1 MRGAP
6 PARPRALFRAS
17 GLFDGVTGSTDRD
30 RALLVDGGSVVAV
43 GPYRDLRGSAGEEH
57 DFGSSVIL
65 PGFVDA
71 HTHITIRPGEGD
83 QHGQFRMPPVWQAIR
98 GVRNVADM
106 LSSGVTTARVMSEAH
121 GIDFEFRDAVARGE
135 VAGPRLLVSGFGLS
149 PPGGHGSGEWGVA
162 GPAALRAA
170 VQERAALRADHIK
183 VFMTGGVSSAG
194 SQLTESNY
202 DLAECTAIVTAAR
215 QAGITA
221 AAHALGGPGVD
232 IALEAGIHSIE
243 HGTMLTPPQL
253 AAIER
258 TGTWL
263 VLTTSILFAPEAIE
277 SGDGQ
282 VPQIM
287 DKLLSA
293 RSYMLSVVAGMRSVR
308 RLALGTD
315 SMHGLFGREIK
326 WLVAHGWTPS
336 QALLAGTR
344 NGGELISDPR
354 VGVLRP
360 GSFADF
366 VVVPADPLVDVDA
379 VGMVSV
385 VYRGGHRVA
394 SGGRVTPA
402 PEAEAVAVE
411 TPG

>member
-1 MRGAP
+1 
-6 PARPRALFRAS
+6 
-17 GLFDGVTGSTDRD
+17 
-30 RALLVDGGSVVAV
+30 
-43 GPYRDLRGSAGEEH
+43 
-57 DFGSSVIL
+57 
-65 PGFVDA
+65 
-71 HTHITIRPGEGD
+71 
-83 QHGQFRMPPVWQAIR
+83 MPPVWQAIR
-98 GVRNVADM
+98 GVRNLADM

-170 VQERAALRADHIK
+170 VQERAARRADHIK

-202 DLAECTAIVTAAR
+202 DRAECTAVVTAAR
-215 QAGITA
+215 QAGITVG
-221 AAHALGGPGVD
+221 AHALGGPGVD
-232 IALEAGIHSIE
+232 IALQAGIHSIE
-243 HGTMLTPPQL
+243 HGTMLTLPQL
-253 AAIER
+253 DTIER
-258 TGTWL
+258 AGTWL

-293 RSYMLSVVAGMRSVR
+293 RSYMLGVVAGMRAVR

-315 SMHGLFGREIK
+315 SMHGLFGREMK

-366 VVVPADPLVDVDA
+366 VVVPADPLTDIDA
-379 VGMVSV
+379 VGMVSE
-385 VYRGGHRVA
+385 VYRGGQRVA
-394 SGGRVTPA
+394 SGGCVTPVPQ
-402 PEAEAVAVE
+402 PEAVPVE
-411 TPG
+411 TSG

>member
-1 MRGAP
+1 MRL
-6 PARPRALFRAS
+6 LFRAS
-17 GLFDGVTGSTDRD
+17 GVFNGVTGSTERD
-30 RALLVDGGSVVAV
+30 SALLVEGGSIVAV
-43 GPYRDLRGSAGEEH
+43 GPHRDLRGSADVAH

-83 QHGQFRMPPVWQAIR
+83 QHGQLQMPPAWQTIR
-98 GVRNVADM
+98 GVRNLADM
-106 LSSGVTTARVMSEAH
+106 LSSGVTTARIMSESH
-121 GIDFEFRDAVARGE
+121 GIDFEFRGAVARGE

-149 PPGGHGSGEWGVA
+149 PPGGHGSGECGVA

-170 VQERAALRADHIK
+170 VAERTARHADHIK

-202 DLAECTAIVTAAR
+202 DLAESTAIVAAAR
-215 QAGITA
+215 QAGINV

-243 HGTMLTPPQL
+243 HGTMLTLPQL

-258 TGTWL
+258 AGTWL

-277 SGDGQ
+277 TGDGK
-282 VPQIM
+282 VPEIM
-287 DKLLSA
+287 DKLVSA
-293 RSYMLSVVAGMRSVR
+293 RRHMLGVVDGMRAVR

-315 SMHGLFGREIK
+315 SMHGMFGREMK
-326 WLVAHGWTPS
+326 WLVEHGWTPS

-344 NGGELISDPR
+344 NGGELLSDPR

-360 GSFADF
+360 GSRADF
-366 VVVPADPLVDVDA
+366 VIVPADPLEDIDA
-379 VGMVSV
+379 VGMVSE
-385 VYRGGHRVA
+385 VYRGGR
-394 SGGRVTPA
+394 SVTPV
-402 PEAEAVAVE
+402 PEAEVVPVE
-411 TPG
+411 TSG

>member
-1 MRGAP
+1 
-6 PARPRALFRAS
+6 
-17 GLFDGVTGSTDRD
+17 
-30 RALLVDGGSVVAV
+30 
-43 GPYRDLRGSAGEEH
+43 
-57 DFGSSVIL
+57 VIL

-83 QHGQFRMPPVWQAIR
+83 QHGQVRMPPVWQAIR
-98 GVRNVADM
+98 GVRNLTGM

-170 VQERAALRADHIK
+170 VQERAARGADHIK

-221 AAHALGGPGVD
+221 GAHALGGPGVD
-232 IALEAGIHSIE
+232 IAVAAGIHSIE

-253 AAIER
+253 DTMIR

-293 RSYMLSVVAGMRSVR
+293 RSYMLSVVAGMRAVR

-315 SMHGLFGREIK
+315 SMHGLFGREMT

-366 VVVPADPLVDVDA
+366 VVVPADPLTDIDA
-379 VGMVSV
+379 VGMVSE
-385 VYRGGHRVA
+385 VYQGGRRVA
-394 SGGRVTPA
+394 TAG
-402 PEAEAVAVE
+402 
-411 TPG
+411 

>member
-1 MRGAP
+1 MRSAR
-6 PARPRALFRAS
+6 PARRRSLFRAS
-17 GLFDGVTGSTDRD
+17 GLFDGITGSTSPDSV
-30 RALLVDGGSVVAV
+30 LLVDSGSVVAV
-43 GPYRDLRGSAGEEH
+43 APYRDLRGAADEEH
-57 DFGSSVIL
+57 DFGFSVIL

-83 QHGQFRMPPVWQAIR
+83 QHGQLRMPSVWQAIR
-98 GVRNVADM
+98 GVRNLADM
-106 LSSGVTTARVMSEAH
+106 LSSGVTTARIMSEAH
-121 GIDFEFRDAVARGE
+121 GIDFESRDAVARGE

-149 PPGGHGSGEWGVA
+149 PPGGHGSGEWGVT
-162 GPAALRAA
+162 GQAALRAA
-170 VQERAALRADHIK
+170 VRERVARRADHIK

-215 QAGITA
+215 QAGINV

-232 IALEAGIHSIE
+232 IALDAGIHSIE
-243 HGTMLTPPQL
+243 HGTMLTLPQL

-258 TGTWL
+258 AGTWL

-293 RSYMLSVVAGMRSVR
+293 RSHMLSVVDGMRAVR

-315 SMHGLFGREIK
+315 SMHGMFGREIK
-326 WLVAHGWTPS
+326 WLVEHGWTPS

-366 VVVPADPLVDVDA
+366 VVAPADPLVDIDA
-379 VGMVSV
+379 VGMVSE
-385 VYRGGHRVA
+385 VYQGGQRVA
-394 SGGRVTPA
+394 SAGCVTPA
-402 PEAEAVAVE
+402 PEAEAVPVE
-411 TPG
+411 TSG

>member
-1 MRGAP
+1 MRGAL
-6 PARPRALFRAS
+6 PARRRSLFLAS
-17 GLFDGVTGSTDRD
+17 GLFDGITGSTSHDS
-30 RALLVDGGSVVAV
+30 ALLVDGGSVVAV
-43 GPYRDLRGSAGEEH
+43 APYRDLRGAADEEH

-83 QHGQFRMPPVWQAIR
+83 QHGQLRMPSAWQAIR
-98 GVRNVADM
+98 GVRNLADM
-106 LSSGVTTARVMSEAH
+106 LSSGVTTARIMSEAH

-135 VAGPRLLVSGFGLS
+135 VAGPRLLASGFGLS

-162 GPAALRAA
+162 GPAALRTA
-170 VQERAALRADHIK
+170 VQERVARRADHIK

-194 SQLTESNY
+194 LQLTGSNY

-215 QAGITA
+215 QAGINV

-232 IALEAGIHSIE
+232 IALDAGIHSIE

-293 RSYMLSVVAGMRSVR
+293 RSHMLNVVDGMHAVR

-315 SMHGLFGREIK
+315 SMHGMFGREIK
-326 WLVAHGWTPS
+326 WLVEHGWTPS

-354 VGVLRP
+354 VGVLQP

-366 VVVPADPLVDVDA
+366 VVAPADPLADIDA
-379 VGMVSV
+379 VGMVSE
-385 VYRGGHRVA
+385 VYRGGQRVA
-394 SGGRVTPA
+394 SAGCVTPA
-402 PEAEAVAVE
+402 PEAEAVPVE
-411 TPG
+411 TSG

>member
-1 MRGAP
+1 
-6 PARPRALFRAS
+6 
-17 GLFDGVTGSTDRD
+17 
-30 RALLVDGGSVVAV
+30 
-43 GPYRDLRGSAGEEH
+43 
-57 DFGSSVIL
+57 
-65 PGFVDA
+65 
-71 HTHITIRPGEGD
+71 
-83 QHGQFRMPPVWQAIR
+83 
-98 GVRNVADM
+98 M

-170 VQERAALRADHIK
+170 VQERAARGADHIK

-221 AAHALGGPGVD
+221 GAHALGGPGVD
-232 IALEAGIHSIE
+232 IAVAAGIHSIE

-253 AAIER
+253 DAMMR

-293 RSYMLSVVAGMRSVR
+293 RSYMLSVVAGMRAVR

-315 SMHGLFGREIK
+315 SMHGLFGREMI
-326 WLVAHGWTPS
+326 WLVAHGWTPP

-344 NGGELISDPR
+344 NGGELIGDPR

-366 VVVPADPLVDVDA
+366 VVVPADPLTDIEA
-379 VGMVSV
+379 VGVVSD
-385 VYRGGHRVA
+385 VYQGGER
-394 SGGRVTPA
+394 
-402 PEAEAVAVE
+402 VE
-411 TPG
+411 TAA

>member
-1 MRGAP
+1 M
-6 PARPRALFRAS
+6 LFRAG
-17 GLFDGVTGSTDRD
+17 GLFDGVTGSTGRD
-30 RALLVDGGSVVAV
+30 GALVVEGGSVVAA
-43 GPYRDLRGSAGEEH
+43 GSYRDLRGSADSEH

-83 QHGQFRMPPVWQAIR
+83 QHGQVRMPPVWQAIR
-98 GVRNVADM
+98 GVRNLAGM

-170 VQERAALRADHIK
+170 VQERAARGADHIK

-221 AAHALGGPGVD
+221 GAHALGGPGVD
-232 IALEAGIHSIE
+232 IAVAAGIHSIE

-253 AAIER
+253 DAMMR

-293 RSYMLSVVAGMRSVR
+293 RSYMLSVVAGMRAVR

-315 SMHGLFGREIK
+315 SMHGLFGREMK

-344 NGGELISDPR
+344 NGGELIGDPR

-366 VVVPADPLVDVDA
+366 VVVPADPLTDIDA
-379 VGMVSV
+379 VGMVSE
-385 VYRGGHRVA
+385 VYRGGQR
-394 SGGRVTPA
+394 
-402 PEAEAVAVE
+402 VE
-411 TPG
+411 TSG

>member
-1 MRGAP
+1 V
-6 PARPRALFRAS
+6 LFRAG
-17 GLFDGVTGSTDRD
+17 GLFDGVTGSTARD
-30 RALLVDGGSVVAV
+30 GALVAEGGSVVAA
-43 GPYRDLRGSAGEEH
+43 GPYRDLRGSADTEH

-83 QHGQFRMPPVWQAIR
+83 QHGQVRMPPAWQAIR

-149 PPGGHGSGEWGVA
+149 PPGGHGSGEWGVT

-170 VQERAALRADHIK
+170 VQERAARGADHIK
-183 VFMTGGVSSAG
+183 VFMTGGVSSVG

-221 AAHALGGPGVD
+221 GAHALGGPGVD
-232 IALEAGIHSIE
+232 IAVAAGIHSIE

-253 AAIER
+253 DTMMR

-293 RSYMLSVVAGMRSVR
+293 RSYMLSVVAGMRAVR

-315 SMHGLFGREIK
+315 SMHGLFGREMK

-366 VVVPADPLVDVDA
+366 VVVPADPLTDIDA
-379 VGMVSV
+379 VGMVSE
-385 VYRGGHRVA
+385 VYQGGQR
-394 SGGRVTPA
+394 
-402 PEAEAVAVE
+402 VE
-411 TPG
+411 TAG

>member
-1 MRGAP
+1 
-6 PARPRALFRAS
+6 
-17 GLFDGVTGSTDRD
+17 
-30 RALLVDGGSVVAV
+30 
-43 GPYRDLRGSAGEEH
+43 
-57 DFGSSVIL
+57 
-65 PGFVDA
+65 
-71 HTHITIRPGEGD
+71 
-83 QHGQFRMPPVWQAIR
+83 
-98 GVRNVADM
+98 M

-135 VAGPRLLVSGFGLS
+135 VAGPRLLVSGPGLS
-149 PPGGHGSGEWGVA
+149 PPGGHGSGDWGVA

-170 VQERAALRADHIK
+170 VQERAARGADHIK

-194 SQLTESNY
+194 SRLTESNY

-215 QAGITA
+215 QAGITVG
-221 AAHALGGPGVD
+221 AHALGGPGVD
-232 IALEAGIHSIE
+232 IALQAGMHSIE

-253 AAIER
+253 ATITR

-293 RSYMLSVVAGMRSVR
+293 RSYMLSVVAGMRAVR

-315 SMHGLFGREIK
+315 SMHGLFGREMK
-326 WLVAHGWTPS
+326 WLVTQGWTPS

-354 VGVLRP
+354 AGVLRP

-366 VVVPADPLVDVDA
+366 VVVPADPLTDIDA
-379 VGMVSV
+379 VGEVSE
-385 VYRGGHRVA
+385 VYQGGQR
-394 SGGRVTPA
+394 
-402 PEAEAVAVE
+402 VE
-411 TPG
+411 TTG